1 MTDSNFASL
10 KVIVVDDDPFQI
22 SIVKRVLELLG
33 VTQVGEASSGL
44 VAKEALRSRWDVML
58 LDLTMPDMDG
68 IELLRLLT
76 EYDAPPAVIVFSGE
90 DPRLLETASDLAG
103 NFGLHILGALPKPI
117 SWDKL
122 ERLLN
127 AFLSELPQDSGA
139 DKLIILTEQEISAGI
154 DSGCIEL
161 YYQPK
166 VDAVTLKMIGLEA
179 LLCWRPGGW
188 HLVRSRIRCSQSRG
202 LWSYS
207 CAG

>member
-58 LDLTMPDMDG
+58 LDLNMPDMDG
-68 IELLRLLT
+68 IELVRLLT

-90 DPRLLETASDLAG
+90 DPRLLETANDLRWS
-103 NFGLHILGALPKPI
+103 FSVHILGALPKPI

-122 ERLLN
+122 ERLLSP
-127 AFLSELPQDSGA
+127 FLSELPQDSA
-139 DKLIILTEQEISAGI
+139 TDQLIILTE
-154 DSGCIEL
+154 
-161 YYQPK
+161 
-166 VDAVTLKMIGLEA
+166 
-179 LLCWRPGGW
+179 
-188 HLVRSRIRCSQSRG
+188 
-202 LWSYS
+202 
-207 CAG
+207 